1 MLTSFRVL
9 DPHGCQRAAY
19 AWLSEARRY
28 LHDHVRASERG
39 LWRIEGGL

>member
-1 MLTSFRVL
+1 MSARYHVI

-19 AWLSEARRY
+19 AWLSEARAY
-28 LHDHVRASERG
+28 LRDHVRASERG